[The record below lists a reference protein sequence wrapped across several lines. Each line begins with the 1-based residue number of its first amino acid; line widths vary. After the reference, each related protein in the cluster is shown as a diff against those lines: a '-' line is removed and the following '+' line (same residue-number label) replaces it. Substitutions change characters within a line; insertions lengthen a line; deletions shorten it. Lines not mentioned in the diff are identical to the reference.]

1 MSETMPLQYVSRK
14 ELFAADERDYICC
27 SRVLSNM
34 SESCHDVNDDCIRFP
49 DAILEQWVTYFELAL
64 KS

>member
-1 MSETMPLQYVSRK
+1 MSRK